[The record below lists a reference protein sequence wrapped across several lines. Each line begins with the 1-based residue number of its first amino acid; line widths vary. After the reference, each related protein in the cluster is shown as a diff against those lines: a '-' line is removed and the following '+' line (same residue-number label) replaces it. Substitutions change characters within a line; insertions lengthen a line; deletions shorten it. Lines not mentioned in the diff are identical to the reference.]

1 MIDNSGREN
10 MEEDR
15 DRGNTAGASTS
26 VGNLI
31 WGQTH

>member
-10 MEEDR
+10 MEGDR
-15 DRGNTAGASTS
+15 DRRNTAGAITS

-31 WGQTH
+31 WEQTH